1 MLRLGFLTIA
11 IWVFLADLALAAQ
24 KRVAL
29 VIGNAAYTGTAS
41 LENPVNDAT
50 AIAAA
55 LTDLGF
61 DAHLVA
67 DATAE
72 GTAEQVSAF
81 TRALNGADIAVFFF
95 AGHGIQVGGQN
106 YLLPTD
112 VSLDTEWALKHSA
125 LNVQDLLR
133 EMEARAEASIV
144 ILDACRDNPFP
155 DQLGGGTRST
165 AVNRGLGLMNLEGK
179 GAIVAYAAAAGRV
192 ASDGDGPHSPYTQAL
207 LAEMSAPGV
216 EVGLMLRRV
225 VGRVIDAT
233 NGQQRPE
240 LLVRLIDEVYL
251 NKTPDLATPLI
262 DVPSPKDTQMASV
275 ARSTNGPVAETRTRS
290 FFGDTPVVP
299 PDWVKGLEVPAPTG
313 YESAPVTAIVDAAPG
328 HNLSRAMALPLAAA
342 VETRIV
348 ERGQKPWYK
357 VSVQVAGHIHILIPE
372 TPPEID
378 IYARVW
384 NADRDV
390 VADWRGAAAP
400 GGALDELY
408 PVPGPG
414 DYWIELSDGNSN
426 AASVTPFTMSVDFRP
441 ADDPLEPN
449 NSLGTARPVPSTA
462 SFRPAIFPRGDRDW
476 YQFWID
482 RPGLFS
488 AEATRVPQNLDIFIR
503 VRDFNGNVVRDW
515 VGPAREGGDTY
526 IEAELGAPGR
536 YFIEMSDGNS
546 NAASTDAFRLDLTFE
561 PVDDA
566 MEPNGSF
573 GQASLQERSGTHQ
586 IAIFPRGDR
595 DWVAIDVDESGQLD
609 LEVTDVPDELDIYM
623 RVWNA
628 NKDVLRDWFGPPR
641 PGGDTYD
648 YADLP
653 RPGRYFIEIADGNN
667 NASDAQSFPL
677 TLNFTPQPDKFE
689 PNNNFIEAT
698 PLTAGG
704 EIAFNI
710 LPRGDED
717 WFKIEVPSAGELTAI
732 IDPSP
737 ENLDLHYRVWNANHD
752 VIRDW
757 IPPYRQGGV
766 TEGYADFPSAGTY
779 FLQISDGGSNAR
791 AIEHAV
797 LKTGFIATNDPTE
810 PNNSFGTAKPIVI
823 GAPHTG
829 YILPRGDVDWLRL
842 ELDRPGSLEIEI
854 DDVDEALDVSFRL
867 WTENRDA
874 GSWFVPARPGGPVY
888 ATIPITEPG
897 AYRLEIADGGG
908 NARSANGFT
917 VTVSFE

>member
-1 MLRLGFLTIA
+1 MLRLGILTIA
-11 IWVFLADLALAAQ
+11 IWVCLAGLGTAAQ

-41 LENPVNDAT
+41 LANPVNDAT
-50 AIAAA
+50 AIAVA
-55 LTDLGF
+55 LEDLGF
-61 DAHLVA
+61 DAHLLA
-67 DATAE
+67 DATAA

-81 TRALNGADIAVFFF
+81 TQALNGADIAVFFF

-112 VSLDTEWALKHSA
+112 VSVDTEWALKHSA

-155 DQLGGGTRST
+155 DQLGGGTRSA

-192 ASDGDGPHSPYTQAL
+192 ASDGDGPHSPYTEAL
-207 LAEMSAPGV
+207 LTEISKPGV

-251 NKTPDLATPLI
+251 NKTPDLATPL
-262 DVPSPKDTQMASV
+262 VVAQAPEDTQSATV
-275 ARSTNGPVAETRTRS
+275 VRSTNGEEPAGPTRS
-290 FFGDTPVVP
+290 FFGETPIVA
-299 PDWVKGLEVPAPTG
+299 PDWIEGLELPEPTG
-313 YESAPVTAIVDAAPG
+313 YSTDPATAAIDSAPGT
-328 HNLSRAMALPLAAA
+328 NLRGAMALTLAAS

-357 VSVQVAGHIHILIPE
+357 VSVPVAGNIHILIPE

-384 NADRDV
+384 NANRDV

-426 AASVTPFTMSVDFRP
+426 AASVTPFTLNGDFRP

-449 NSLGTARPVPSTA
+449 NSLGAARPVPSTA
-462 SFRPAIFPRGDRDW
+462 SFRPAIFPRGDKDW
-476 YQFWID
+476 YQFWIG

-488 AEATRVPQNLDIFIR
+488 AEATRVPENLDIYIR
-503 VRDFNGNVVRDW
+503 VRDFNGKVVRDW

-536 YFIEMSDGNS
+536 YFIEMTDGNS
-546 NAASTDAFRLDLTFE
+546 NAYSTDTFQLDLNFA

-573 GQASLQERSGTHQ
+573 GQASLQERSGTHR

-595 DWVAIDVDESGQLD
+595 DWVAINVDEPGQLE
-609 LEVTDVPDELDIYM
+609 LEVTDVPDDLDVYM

-628 NKDVLRDWFGPPR
+628 DKDVVRDWFGPAR
-641 PGGDTYD
+641 PGGDTHD
-648 YADLP
+648 FADLP

-667 NASDAQSFPL
+667 NASDKTSFPFTL
-677 TLNFTPQPDKFE
+677 TFTPQPDKFE
-689 PNNNFIEAT
+689 PNNNYIEAT
-698 PLTAGG
+698 PLTPGG

-717 WFKIEVPSAGELTAI
+717 WFLINVPSAGELTAI

-766 TEGYADFPSAGTY
+766 TEGFADFPSAGTY
-779 FLQISDGGSNAR
+779 FLQIVDGNNNAR

-797 LKTGFIATNDPTE
+797 LKTGFLATNDPTE
-810 PNNSFGTAKPIVI
+810 PNNSFGTASPIEI
-823 GAPHTG
+823 GVLHTG
-829 YILPRGDVDWLRL
+829 WILPRGDADWLRL
-842 ELDRPGSLEIEI
+842 DLDRPGSLEIEI
-854 DDVDEALDVSFRL
+854 DEVDEALDVSFRL
-867 WTENRDA
+867 WTENREA

-897 AYRLEIADGGG
+897 AYRLEIVDGNN

-917 VTVSFE
+917 VMVKFE